1 MSSSLLA
8 AARFS
13 WRCVAL
19 GLGLGLAGCGG
30 SDDPARS
37 DQPRPGSRDAV
48 EAAIQR
54 AMAGEPGEVKFA
66 AELKPVFAE
75 KCVYCHHTANVTGV
89 DLTRPFDAAVG
100 IVGRPSSR
108 LRSEARLLVDP
119 GNPRNSF
126 VLDKVI
132 RDNLAFELEGNA
144 MPFQIPMLGA
154 EAISAIRGW
163 ISAGA
168 ADDASFRSDVA
179 PIFAE
184 RCVYCHNP
192 NSAQEPD
199 LTQPFDSV
207 VGIVKVA
214 AGNGVR
220 VVPGD
225 PDASLLVKDI
235 EAKAEASVPMPFHP
249 ERLTEAEVSVLVRW
263 ISQGAPNN

>member
-1 MSSSLLA
+1 MLA

-13 WRCVAL
+13 WRCVPL
-19 GLGLGLAGCGG
+19 GVGLAGCGG

-37 DQPRPGSRDAV
+37 EQPQPGSREAV

-54 AMAGEPGEVKFA
+54 AMTEPAEVGFA
-66 AELKPVFAE
+66 AEVKPVFAE

-108 LRSEARLLVDP
+108 LRSEARLLVAP
-119 GNPRNSF
+119 GNPQNSF

-144 MPFQIPMLGA
+144 MPWQIPMLGA
-154 EAISAIRGW
+154 EAIGAVRGW
-163 ISAGA
+163 ISGGAG
-168 ADDASFRSDVA
+168 DDASFRSDVA

-199 LTQPFDSV
+199 LTQPFDPV

-235 EAKAEASVPMPFHP
+235 EGKAEGSVPMPFHP
-249 ERLTEAEVSVLVRW
+249 ERLTEAEVSALIRW

>member
-1 MSSSLLA
+1 MSSILLA

-19 GLGLGLAGCGG
+19 GIGLAGCGG
-30 SDDPARS
+30 SDDTTRS
-37 DQPRPGSRDAV
+37 DQLQPGSREAV

-54 AMAGEPGEVKFA
+54 SMAGEPGEVKFA

-89 DLTRPFDAAVG
+89 DLTRPFDPVLG

-108 LRSEARLLVDP
+108 VRSAARLLVDP

-144 MPFQIPMLGA
+144 MPWQIPMLGA
-154 EAISAIRGW
+154 ESISAIRGW
-163 ISAGA
+163 ISGGAG
-168 ADDASFRSDVA
+168 DGASFRSEVA

-184 RCVYCHNP
+184 RCVSCHNP

-207 VGIVKVA
+207 VGVVNVA

-235 EAKAEASVPMPFHP
+235 EGKAEGSVPMPFQP
-249 ERLTEAEVSVLVRW
+249 ERLTEADVSVLIRW
-263 ISQGAPNN
+263 ISQGAPDN